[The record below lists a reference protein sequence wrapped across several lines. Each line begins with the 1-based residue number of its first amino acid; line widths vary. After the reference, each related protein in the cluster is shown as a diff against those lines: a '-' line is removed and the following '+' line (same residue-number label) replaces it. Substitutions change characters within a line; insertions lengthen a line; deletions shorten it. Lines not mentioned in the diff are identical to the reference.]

1 MCTKRLKFF
10 NQKQIY
16 FLPCFQKKK
25 KKHNCLF
32 FPSLPYFSPHRL
44 AAEKEGKILRDATRA
59 EIDMTIFRTDAHS
72 KPMINA
78 FTRYVY
84 TRKRSYFTSWRKWV
98 RLHRGTCIELRD
110 EWMLWKERE
119 RERTKEGGDSRKRT
133 KESTLEFDFV
143 PGYLNAANEK
153 NIYNSFRKFA
163 QLGITLNN
171 IEIFCEIHFCE

>member
-25 KKHNCLF
+25 KKKHNCLF

-44 AAEKEGKILRDATRA
+44 AAGKEGKILRDATRA

-78 FTRYVY
+78 FARYVY
-84 TRKRSYFTSWRKWV
+84 TRKRSYFTSRRKWV

-119 RERTKEGGDSRKRT
+119 RKRRKEGIAEKEQKRAHWNSILFQAT
-133 KESTLEFDFV
+133 WTQLTRRIFTTLFE
-143 PGYLNAANEK
+143 
-153 NIYNSFRKFA
+153 NSP
-163 QLGITLNN
+163 N
-171 IEIFCEIHFCE
+171 